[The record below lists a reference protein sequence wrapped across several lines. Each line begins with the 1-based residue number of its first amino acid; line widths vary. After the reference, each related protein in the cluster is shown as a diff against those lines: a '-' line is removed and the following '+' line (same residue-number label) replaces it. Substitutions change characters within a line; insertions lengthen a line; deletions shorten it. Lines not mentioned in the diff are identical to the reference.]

1 MNTAD
6 VFSVELGCKMNFGI
20 YLPPKAES
28 VKVPVIYWLSGKI
41 SSVALLL
48 AVKTMSSFLDC
59 FFWLNVVDDGL
70 CIIFHITDYDNVI
83 ALIVQTSL

>member
-41 SSVALLL
+41 SSIALLRS
-48 AVKTMSSFLDC
+48 VKTSYICMSSLFVRLFLLAEC
-59 FFWLNVVDDGL
+59 CGWWIVHYFS
-70 CIIFHITDYDNVI
+70 DN
-83 ALIVQTSL
+83 